1 MIGKVEAYGGPI
13 AKINQFLCTEYDAG
27 VGIGWHRDKPHFD
40 EVFGLSLGS
49 ACKFRFRRKSGGE
62 WGRFSP
68 AAQPR
73 PLYIMTGGSRPVSED
88 TNSPAGE
95 PRDSITF
102 PSNAGLPSRAV

>member
-62 WGRFSP
+62 WGRFTLG
-68 AAQPR
+68 AEPR
-73 PLYIMTGGSRPVSED
+73 PLFIMTWGTPPVWEAS
-88 TNSPAGE
+88 TLPAGKAGY
-95 PRDSITF
+95 SVNF
-102 PSNAGLPSRAV
+102 PSLAGC